1 MSRCAKI
8 LLVLILLASAVLLAY
23 KLLPR
28 VTDCVESADVAHTQL
43 TLSQIMRG
51 LQAFQKDFDQY
62 PPSRFTDEPYDMKKY
77 GGAGLLA
84 YYLMGPKA
92 GGWGGE
98 DPQVLPFGG
107 TSGVPVPAYFGFD
120 PKVVIVAED
129 MRPMGFA
136 DSFQPPRKILYFLAE
151 PGREPLFDVRDNPVD
166 ATCKTGFASQEQLEM
181 EAKRKGPDGKV
192 DWICKDYLLISPGPD
207 RLYGPV
213 VIDGKGRWRPAKPEE
228 AANSQYDDI
237 TNFD

>member
-8 LLVLILLASAVLLAY
+8 LLVLILSASAVLVAY

-28 VTDCVESADVAHTQL
+28 VTNCVESADVAHTQL

-51 LQAFQKDFDQY
+51 LESFRHDFDQY
-62 PPSRFTDEPYDMKKY
+62 PPSRFTDEPYDMKRY

-107 TSGVPVPAYFGFD
+107 TSGVPVPSYVGFN
-120 PKVVIVAED
+120 PKVVIVADD
-129 MRPMGFA
+129 MRPLGFA

-151 PGREPLFDVRDNPVD
+151 PGREPLFDVRDNPVGP
-166 ATCKTGFASQEQLEM
+166 TCKAGFASQEQFEM
-181 EAKRKGPDGKV
+181 SAKRKGPNGIV
-192 DWICKDYLLISPGPD
+192 DWVRKDYLLISPGPD

-213 VIDGKGRWRPAKPEE
+213 VTDGKGRWRPARAGE
-228 AANSQYDDI
+228 AENANYDDI
-237 TNFD
+237 TNFN